1 MGYTSVR
8 DRTGAVAAAT
18 ALAGL
23 DLEMA
28 EAGLV
33 ADQVMAES
41 GVADRRI
48 AALALG
54 QAGGDVARAC
64 SLVRAWAA
72 VLPRVCSYRGDVRS
86 MRALRRITPG
96 FAEPA
101 GGQYLGASLD
111 YEQRLLQ
118 LDSPSRP
125 HVGANGHRVQAP
137 PAKQVP
143 EDFPRALAALTGE
156 GLVADPQP
164 PAEAV
169 DINRETG
176 DRRQR
181 GALLQLLARAET
193 GALTA
198 LAYTAI
204 RGFSSRQDP
213 TLVELR
219 RGCLDVRISRPDG
232 GSFILGAID
241 VTYAEVVLYR
251 LHGGTP
257 DPRLTLG
264 VGATVGRIER
274 RAIAAAVLDAN
285 CTRAAA
291 DGPRRLE
298 PAEDAEF
305 LAIALD
311 GQEAAGFVEHLKLP
325 HHVTFTSELDRV
337 RQARRAAE

>member
-1 MGYTSVR
+1 MGYTSVT
-8 DRTGAVAAAT
+8 DRTGAVAAAG
-18 ALAGL
+18 ALADRNP
-23 DLEMA
+23 DLGD
-28 EAGLV
+28 AGLV

-48 AALALG
+48 AVTALA
-54 QAGGDVARAC
+54 QAGGDVARAV

-72 VLPRVCSYRGDVRS
+72 VLPRLATSRVPVTAL
-86 MRALRRITPG
+86 RALRRITPG

-111 YEQRLLQ
+111 YEQRLLR
-118 LDSPSRP
+118 LDPARLAPAGS
-125 HVGANGHRVQAP
+125 NGHHPEASQP
-137 PAKQVP
+137 PPKV
-143 EDFPRALAALTGE
+143 FPRALDALTRE
-156 GLVADPQP
+156 GLIASPEP
-164 PAEAV
+164 LAEAV
-169 DINRETG
+169 DINRQAV

-181 GALLQLLARAET
+181 GALLQLLARGET

-204 RGFSSRQDP
+204 RGNSSRQDP
-213 TLVELR
+213 TLAELR
-219 RGCLDVRISRPDG
+219 RGRLQVSMSRPGG
-232 GSFILGAID
+232 GSFRLGEIE

-251 LHGGTP
+251 LHGGSP

-264 VGATVGRIER
+264 VGATVGELER

-285 CTRAAA
+285 CARAAV
-291 DGPRRLE
+291 DPLRRLE

-311 GQEAAGFVEHLKLP
+311 GQEATGFVEHLKLP
-325 HHVTFTSELDRV
+325 HHVTFTSELDRI
-337 RQARRAAE
+337 RQAREAAE

>member
-1 MGYTSVR
+1 MGYTTVA
-8 DRTGAVAAAT
+8 DRTGAVAAAA
-18 ALAGL
+18 ALAQRGA
-23 DLEMA
+23 DLG

-48 AALALG
+48 AAVALG
-54 QAGGDVARAC
+54 QAGGDVARAV

-72 VLPRVCSYRGDVRS
+72 VLPRLATSRVQVAA
-86 MRALRRITPG
+86 MRAMRRITPG
-96 FAEPA
+96 FAEPP

-111 YEQRLLQ
+111 YEQRLLR
-118 LDSPSRP
+118 LDP
-125 HVGANGHRVQAP
+125 AP
-137 PAKQVP
+137 PAPPSSNGHKPDPTQP
-143 EDFPRALAALTGE
+143 PSRALSRALEALTRE
-156 GLVADPQP
+156 GLVADCEPR
-164 PAEAV
+164 AEAV
-169 DINRETG
+169 DIKRHAV
-176 DRRQR
+176 DRRRR

-204 RGFSSRQDP
+204 RGNSSRQDP
-213 TLVELR
+213 TLAELR
-219 RGCLDVRISRPDG
+219 RGRLEVQMSRPDG
-232 GSFILGAID
+232 GSFALGEIE

-251 LHGGTP
+251 LHGGSP

-264 VGATVGRIER
+264 VGATVGELER

-285 CTRAAA
+285 CARAAGDPA
-291 DGPRRLE
+291 RRLE

-337 RQARRAAE
+337 RQAREEAE

>member
-1 MGYTSVR
+1 MGYTSVT
-8 DRTGAVAAAT
+8 DRTGAVAAAG
-18 ALAGL
+18 ALAGRSPEGG
-23 DLEMA
+23 D
-28 EAGLV
+28 AGLV

-48 AALALG
+48 AAIALA
-54 QAGGDVARAC
+54 QAGGDVARAV

-72 VLPRVCSYRGDVRS
+72 VLPRLATSRVPVTT

-118 LDSPSRP
+118 FDPVRP
-125 HVGANGHRVQAP
+125 APHSSNGHQPEARSQPAP
-137 PAKQVP
+137 NG
-143 EDFPRALAALTGE
+143 FPRALDGLARQ
-156 GLVADPQP
+156 GLVADPEP
-164 PAEAV
+164 RAEAT
-169 DINRETG
+169 DINRNAV

-198 LAYTAI
+198 FAYTAI
-204 RGFSSRQDP
+204 RGNSSRQDP
-213 TLVELR
+213 TLAELR
-219 RGCLDVRISRPDG
+219 RGRLEVQMSRPEG
-232 GSFILGAID
+232 GAFSLGEID

-251 LHGGTP
+251 LHGGSP

-264 VGATVGRIER
+264 VGATVGELER

-285 CTRAAA
+285 CARAAV
-291 DGPRRLE
+291 DPPRRLE

-311 GQEAAGFVEHLKLP
+311 GQEATGFVEHLKLP
-325 HHVTFTSELDRV
+325 HHVTFTSELDRI
-337 RQARRAAE
+337 RQAREAAE